1 MDRGTEE
8 KRVRAGERQLHRER
22 VDFDEEANARVSGR
36 RELDASVSSGRKDA
50 MSFLS
55 RFGRGQEAEAILHF
69 ISAFLCPLFS
79 LLHDRIDLLSTIVY
93 HRSQFRSISN
103 ELDWSS

>member
-1 MDRGTEE
+1 MDRETQE

-50 MSFLS
+50 IKFLATIWLGS
-55 RFGRGQEAEAILHF
+55 RAESTLHF
-69 ISAFLCPLFS
+69 ILAFVWPLFS
-79 LLHDRIDLLSTIVY
+79 SLRDRIDLSRMIVY
-93 HRSQFRSISN
+93 HRQSIPVN
-103 ELDWSS
+103 FE